1 MESLEQIMRRI
12 HVLFAKCEQYGEK
25 TDNKIIVPKKEV
37 FHLLEQLN
45 LAVIA
50 MMDQYEGTT
59 ESRERGL
66 ADYERSKEKLVEKA
80 QENADDVYAAS
91 LIYTDNMLEEIES
104 IVEETKENMW
114 EQYARMAERLDAQ
127 AKLLTEN
134 QEEIKQQLNAMAQ
147 GGKYLRLIERENA
160 RIKQRQEELDSEEY
174 EEDFD
179 EQEEEEDEETINEEG
194 EEELES
200 KQEQEDSGEIDWD
213 NFVVDITEE
222 YDDIAGEAKKPNSN
236 SKPKPKTAK
245 SKKSSNSS
253 AKKRVRMLPDLEAEW
268 ESEARPI
275 KKVGTALYEDVG
287 QPYDEPVRKQ
297 SYEIKINQA
306 YFDQIGGSSADLD
319 AEYYLWKAEKNGTSV
334 DEEILDGE
342 NSKTEIQNQQDKKKS
357 KKGNKKKFG
366 KQK

>member
-12 HVLFAKCEQYGEK
+12 HVLFARCEQYGEK

-50 MMDQYEGTT
+50 MMDQYEGTK

-160 RIKQRQEELDSEEY
+160 RIKQRQEELDSEEDY
-174 EEDFD
+174 EEDLD
-179 EQEEEEDEETINEEG
+179 EEEYEETVDEEDEETS
-194 EEELES
+194 ES
-200 KQEQEDSGEIDWD
+200 NQEQEDNGEIDWD

-222 YDDIAGEAKKPNSN
+222 YDDIAGEAKKPKS
-236 SKPKPKTAK
+236 KPKTAK
-245 SKKSSNSS
+245 TKKSSSAP
-253 AKKRVRMLPDLEAEW
+253 AKKRARMLPDLEAEW
-268 ESEARPI
+268 EAEARPV
-275 KKVGTALYEDVG
+275 KKVGTAFYEDVG
-287 QPYDEPVRKQ
+287 QSYDEPVRKQ

-319 AEYYLWKAEKNGTSV
+319 AEYYLWKAQQDGTSV
-334 DEEILDGE
+334 DEAILNGE
-342 NSKTEIQNQQDKKKS
+342 NNKTKVQDQQDKRKN
-357 KKGNKKKFG
+357 KKGDKKKFG